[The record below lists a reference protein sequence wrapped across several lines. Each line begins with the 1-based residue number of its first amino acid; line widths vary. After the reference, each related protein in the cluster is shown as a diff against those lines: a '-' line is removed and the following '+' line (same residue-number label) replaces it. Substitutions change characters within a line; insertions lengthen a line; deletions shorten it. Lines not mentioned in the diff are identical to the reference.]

1 MMKKSLVALAA
12 VAAVSAYAQTTV
24 TLSGRASMDVSTWG
38 ASGSV
43 TPAQDFASR
52 TRVADTSSRITFSV
66 NEDLGGGM
74 KSGVYCETGFSID
87 TATANGQANTA
98 NAASSEWCSREG
110 RLYIGND
117 TAELRL
123 GRQNVWW
130 TQGGFNDSGSNKIG
144 TDVSSNM
151 FNGGM
156 GLMVASRGENMIKLT
171 TGKGTGSF
179 AGSEV
184 YMGYQTAYESTGAN
198 INVGAASVAT
208 GGTYNGFKLN
218 WDNGGNIIAA
228 VDYQTSQNSGY
239 TSGTVGTTQV
249 SSFDRTATRYS
260 VGYKYAADSI
270 VSLQYWNKDR
280 TDKTSGTNSL
290 VLPYNGASTVTTA
303 NQGSG
308 KDSGYVA
315 NLNHAI
321 SSNVLAIVQYA
332 KANNMTNY
340 NGAEVSDS
348 GATGYSLGGIYRLSK
363 RTHVY
368 GAVHQIQNGIAA
380 NYGFSGGNYQSGTN
394 GAGSTVNIT
403 ALGLQHNF

>member
-43 TPAQDFASR
+43 RPVEDFASR

-74 KSGVYCETGFSID
+74 KSGVYCETGFSMD

-98 NAASSEWCSREG
+98 NAATSEWCSREG
-110 RLYIGND
+110 RLYIGNN

-130 TQGGFNDSGSNKIG
+130 TQMGFNDAGSNKIG
-144 TDVSSNM
+144 TDVSSNF

-156 GLMVASRGENMIKLT
+156 GLMVTSRGENMIKLT

-184 YMGYQTAYESTGAN
+184 YMGYQTAYEATVNN

-218 WDNGGNIIAA
+218 WDNGGNIIAG

-239 TSGTVGTTQV
+239 TSGSV

-280 TDKTSGTNSL
+280 TDKTSGTNAL
-290 VLPYNGASTVTTA
+290 VLPYNTSSYTTT
-303 NQGSG
+303 NTGSG

-315 NLNHAI
+315 NLNHSI

-340 NGAEVSDS
+340 NGAEVADS